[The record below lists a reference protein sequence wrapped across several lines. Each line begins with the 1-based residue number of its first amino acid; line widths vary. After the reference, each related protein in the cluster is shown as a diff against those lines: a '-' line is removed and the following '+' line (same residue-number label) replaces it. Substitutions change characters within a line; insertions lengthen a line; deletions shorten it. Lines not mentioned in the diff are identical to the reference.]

1 MSKTIL
7 LDKGTSSGNRTTM
20 SIQNNSTLLKQLG
33 FSSVESDIYITLL
46 EHGELTGY
54 QIAKY
59 LGIARSSVYP
69 GLDSLYAKGVIIL
82 IPGDTSIY
90 TAVDPEK
97 VISRLK
103 KNFHDSAESVLK
115 SLRTISKNKSENRFL
130 NIEGFENIKATAREI
145 ISQAKSELL
154 INTDYGLEILKDEL
168 AAAIKRKV
176 RVIIFSWGNPSL
188 ASLPV
193 EFFSRDYDA
202 SKCREK
208 RLIIVSDMK
217 TSLVAGTI
225 DNDEKA
231 SNGFLTENKLT
242 TQMTAEHIHF
252 DIYLKKLIDETGETI
267 IAKKIQIKSLM
278 EREKKD

>member
-54 QIAKY
+54 QIAKH

-168 AAAIKRKV
+168 AAAINVKSALSFFHGENLLWRRCPWNFFRGITMRPNAERK
-176 RVIIFSWGNPSL
+176 GL
-188 ASLPV
+188 
-193 EFFSRDYDA
+193 
-202 SKCREK
+202 
-208 RLIIVSDMK
+208 
-217 TSLVAGTI
+217 
-225 DNDEKA
+225 
-231 SNGFLTENKLT
+231 
-242 TQMTAEHIHF
+242 
-252 DIYLKKLIDETGETI
+252 
-267 IAKKIQIKSLM
+267 
-278 EREKKD
+278 

>member
-1 MSKTIL
+1 M
-7 LDKGTSSGNRTTM
+7 
-20 SIQNNSTLLKQLG
+20 
-33 FSSVESDIYITLL
+33 
-46 EHGELTGY
+46 
-54 QIAKY
+54 
-59 LGIARSSVYP
+59 
-69 GLDSLYAKGVIIL
+69 
-82 IPGDTSIY
+82 
-90 TAVDPEK
+90 
-97 VISRLK
+97 
-103 KNFHDSAESVLK
+103 
-115 SLRTISKNKSENRFL
+115 
-130 NIEGFENIKATAREI
+130 
-145 ISQAKSELL
+145 
-154 INTDYGLEILKDEL
+154 
-168 AAAIKRKV
+168 
-176 RVIIFSWGNPSL
+176 
-188 ASLPV
+188 